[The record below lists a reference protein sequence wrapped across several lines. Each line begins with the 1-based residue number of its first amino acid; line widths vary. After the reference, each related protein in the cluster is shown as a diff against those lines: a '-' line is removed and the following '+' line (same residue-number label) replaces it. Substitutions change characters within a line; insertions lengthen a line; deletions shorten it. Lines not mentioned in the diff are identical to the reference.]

1 MVAFKKEDG
10 ASLFREA
17 IARGK
22 AMGALGLGSDS
33 AAMAK
38 VAADRPAFMQ
48 AAFAATGG
56 QIIPVAGGILVHDP
70 KTGKVIGACGI
81 SGDLSEADEWCAV
94 EGVKAAGLSCNALKE
109 KREPF
114 LKAHL

>member
-1 MVAFKKEDG
+1 
-10 ASLFREA
+10 LFREQ

-22 AMGALGLGSDS
+22 AMGALGIGADS
-33 AAMAK
+33 AGLAK

-48 AAFAATGG
+48 AAVVASGG
-56 QIIPVAGGILVHDP
+56 QLIPVPGGILIFENG
-70 KTGKVIGACGI
+70 KTIGACGI
-81 SGDLSEADEWCAV
+81 SGDTSEADEWCAV
-94 EGVKAAGLSCNALKE
+94 EGVKATGFSCNALKE